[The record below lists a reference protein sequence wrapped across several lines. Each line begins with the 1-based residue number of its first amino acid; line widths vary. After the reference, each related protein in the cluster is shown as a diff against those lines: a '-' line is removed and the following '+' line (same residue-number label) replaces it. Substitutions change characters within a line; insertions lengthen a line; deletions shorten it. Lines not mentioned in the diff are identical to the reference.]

1 MHSRGFK
8 KYIPAALHF
17 ICRMLSTFQFSVKF
31 YPRLLQNCYYI
42 GILNCKEKTPT
53 MTDPISP
60 LTSKDI
66 NKDINTAKTASNE
79 DATVAKM
86 RTLIDALKKHNYAY
100 YVLDNPIL
108 EDSEYDQLR
117 RSLLALEG
125 EYPDLVQPD
134 SPINQVGD
142 MPLSAFTQVTHDIP
156 MLSLGNVFEYDDLG
170 DFMRRVNDRL
180 SDSQKNPEYEIE
192 LKLDGLAVSL
202 KYAHGKFV
210 QAVTRGD
217 GQTGEDITQNAKTIR
232 NLPLW
237 LAAAADIE
245 LLEVRGEV
253 LMPKAGFDR
262 LNRLAEENDGKTFAN
277 PRNAAAG
284 SLRQLDPA
292 IAASRPLAFYC
303 YSVNQGLPESID
315 TQSAAL
321 AWIGDIG
328 FSVSAIRVVK
338 NPREAQEYY
347 ESIIAT
353 RSDLPFEIDGTVIKV
368 NSLALQQQL
377 GFLSREPR
385 WATAYKFP
393 AETVMTRLH
402 TIEWQVGRT
411 GAITPVGKLEPVKV
425 GGVTV
430 SNVTLHNFGEI
441 QRLDVRAG
449 DMVSVH
455 RAGDVIPKVT
465 RVWQDQRPDDSE
477 PVKLPSTCPVCD
489 SPVVLPEDEAL
500 ARCTG
505 GLFCPAQQQEALI
518 HFVSRRAMDIDGLGA
533 SWLISFFEHGLVK
546 TVADIYQLH
555 NHQDELITL
564 EKLGE
569 KSVQNIISA
578 IEASKHTT
586 LARFIYALGIRGVGE
601 TTAQNL
607 AQQFGDLD
615 SLMTADIDKL
625 LQTPDVGAITAEL
638 AYKFF
643 RAPHNIEVITA
654 LREAGVHWD
663 KVEQMVSEGLPL
675 DGQTWVITGAL
686 DSMARDE
693 AKAKLQALGAK
704 VSGSISAKTTA
715 LLAGDKAGSKMAKA
729 EKLGVKVVG
738 EKEFLALVGEEK

>member
-1 MHSRGFK
+1 
-8 KYIPAALHF
+8 
-17 ICRMLSTFQFSVKF
+17 
-31 YPRLLQNCYYI
+31 
-42 GILNCKEKTPT
+42 
-53 MTDPISP
+53 MTDPIAP
-60 LTSKDI
+60 LTSKDMNKEM
-66 NKDINTAKTASNE
+66 NKDSNTAQSAGN
-79 DATVAKM
+79 DAAIVTQM
-86 RTLIDALKKHNYAY
+86 RTLIDNLKTHNYAY

-117 RSLLALEG
+117 HSLLELE
-125 EYPDLVQPD
+125 EQYPDLVQPD

-156 MLSLGNVFEYDDLG
+156 MLSLGNVFDYDELHT
-170 DFMRRVNDRL
+170 FMRRVNDRL
-180 SDSQKNPEYEIE
+180 NDAQKNPEYEME

-202 KYAHGKFV
+202 KYTYGQFV

-237 LAAAADIE
+237 LTAASEIP

-253 LMPKAGFDR
+253 LMPKAGFER
-262 LNRLAEENDGKTFAN
+262 LNRLAEEKGDKTFAN

-303 YSVNQGLPESID
+303 YSVNQGLPETIK

-321 AWIGDIG
+321 AWLGDIG
-328 FSVSAIRVVK
+328 FSVSAVRVVK
-338 NPREAQEYY
+338 NPREAQAYY
-347 ESIIAT
+347 ESMIET
-353 RSDLPFEIDGTVIKV
+353 RTKLPFEIDGMVIKV
-368 NSLALQQQL
+368 NNLALQQQL

-393 AETVMTRLH
+393 AETVMTRLND
-402 TIEWQVGRT
+402 IEWQVGRT
-411 GAITPVGKLEPVKV
+411 GQITPVGKLEPVKV

-465 RVWQDQRPDDSE
+465 RVWTDQRPADSE

-489 SPVVLPEDEAL
+489 SPVVLPEGEAL

-555 NHQDELITL
+555 KHQDELITL

-569 KSVQNIISA
+569 KSVQNILSA
-578 IEASKHTT
+578 IETSKQTT

-615 SLMTADIDKL
+615 SLMAADIDKL

-663 KVEQMVSEGLPL
+663 KVEQVVSEGLPL

-715 LLAGDKAGSKMAKA
+715 LLAGDKAGSKLTKA
-729 EKLGVKVVG
+729 EKLGVNIVG
-738 EKEFLALVGEEK
+738 EEEFLALVAE

>member
-1 MHSRGFK
+1 
-8 KYIPAALHF
+8 
-17 ICRMLSTFQFSVKF
+17 
-31 YPRLLQNCYYI
+31 
-42 GILNCKEKTPT
+42 
-53 MTDPISP
+53 MTDPIAP
-60 LTSKDI
+60 LTSKDMNKEM
-66 NKDINTAKTASNE
+66 NKDSNTAQSAGN
-79 DATVAKM
+79 DAAIVTQM
-86 RTLIDALKKHNYAY
+86 RTLIDNLKTHNYAY

-117 RSLLALEG
+117 RSLLELE
-125 EYPDLVQPD
+125 EQYPDLIQPD

-156 MLSLGNVFEYDDLG
+156 MLSLGNVFDYDELHT
-170 DFMRRVNDRL
+170 FMRRVNDRL
-180 SDSQKNPEYEIE
+180 NDAQKNPEYEME

-202 KYAHGKFV
+202 KYAYGQFT

-237 LAAAADIE
+237 LTAASDIP

-253 LMPKAGFDR
+253 LMPKAGFER
-262 LNRLAEENDGKTFAN
+262 LNRLAEEKGDKTFAN

-303 YSVNQGLPESID
+303 YSVNQGLPETID

-321 AWIGDIG
+321 AWLGDIG
-328 FSVSAIRVVK
+328 FSVSAVRVVK
-338 NPREAQEYY
+338 NPREAQAYY
-347 ESIIAT
+347 ESMIET
-353 RSDLPFEIDGTVIKV
+353 RSKLPFEIDGMVIKV
-368 NSLALQQQL
+368 NNLALQQQL

-393 AETVMTRLH
+393 AETVMTRLND
-402 TIEWQVGRT
+402 IEWQVGRT
-411 GAITPVGKLEPVKV
+411 GQITPVGKLEPVKV

-465 RVWQDQRPDDSE
+465 RVWTDQRPADSE
-477 PVKLPSTCPVCD
+477 PVKLPSICPVCD
-489 SPVVLPEDEAL
+489 SPVVLPEGEAL

-555 NHQDELITL
+555 KHQDELITL

-569 KSVQNIISA
+569 KSVQNILSA
-578 IEASKHTT
+578 IETSKQTT

-615 SLMTADIDKL
+615 SLMAADIDKL

-638 AYKFF
+638 AHEFF

-663 KVEQMVSEGLPL
+663 KVEQVVSEGLPL

-738 EKEFLALVGEEK
+738 EEEFLVLVRE

>member
-1 MHSRGFK
+1 
-8 KYIPAALHF
+8 
-17 ICRMLSTFQFSVKF
+17 
-31 YPRLLQNCYYI
+31 
-42 GILNCKEKTPT
+42 
-53 MTDPISP
+53 MTDSGNSNNTHNSKKHATHATHDSDVIS
-60 LTSKDI
+60 
-66 NKDINTAKTASNE
+66 
-79 DATVAKM
+79 KM
-86 RTLIDALKKHNYAY
+86 RTLIAALKTHNNAY
-100 YVLDNPIL
+100 YVLDNPMI

-117 RSLLALEG
+117 LSLIELEE

-142 MPLSAFTQVTHDIP
+142 VPLSAFTQVTHDLP
-156 MLSLGNVFEYDDLG
+156 MLSLGNVFDYDDLS

-180 SDSQKNPEYEIE
+180 SVAQQNPEYEME
-192 LKLDGLAVSL
+192 MKLDGLAVSL
-202 KYAHGKFV
+202 KYEYGQYV

-217 GQTGEDITQNAKTIR
+217 GQTGEDITQNVKTIR

-237 LAAAADIE
+237 LADAKDIE

-253 LMPKAGFDR
+253 LMPKAGFER
-262 LNRLAEENDGKTFAN
+262 LNRLAEENGEKTFAN

-292 IAASRPLAFYC
+292 VAASRPLAFYG
-303 YSVNQGLPESID
+303 YSVNQGLPERID
-315 TQSAAL
+315 TQSGAL
-321 AWIGDIG
+321 AWLGDIG
-328 FSVSAIRVVK
+328 FTVSAVRVVA
-338 NPREAQEYY
+338 NPREAQAYY
-347 ESIIAT
+347 ESVIEK
-353 RSDLPFEIDGTVIKV
+353 RKKLPFEIDGTVIKV

-411 GAITPVGKLEPVKV
+411 GQITPVGKLEPVKV

-465 RVWQDQRPDDSE
+465 RVWEEQRPDDSQ
-477 PVKLPSTCPVCD
+477 PVELPSTCPVCD
-489 SPVVLPEDEAL
+489 SPVVLPEGEAL

-505 GLFCPAQQQEALI
+505 GLICPAQQTEALI
-518 HFVSRRAMDIDGLGA
+518 HFVSRRAMDIDGLGER
-533 SWLISFFEHGLVK
+533 WLISFFEQGLIK

-555 NHQDELITL
+555 KHQDEMITF

-569 KSVQNIISA
+569 KSVQNIIEA
-578 IEASKHTT
+578 VEASKKTT

-601 TTAQNL
+601 GTAQNF

-615 SLMTADIDKL
+615 SLMSADMDALIA
-625 LQTPDVGAITAEL
+625 TPDVGTITAEL
-638 AYKFF
+638 TYEFF
-643 RAPHNIEVITA
+643 RAPHNVEVIEK
-654 LREAGVHWD
+654 LRAAGVHWD
-663 KVEQMVSEGLPL
+663 TVEQVASDGLPL

-686 DSMARDE
+686 ASMARDE

-704 VSGSISAKTTA
+704 VVGSVSAKTTA
-715 LLAGDKAGSKMAKA
+715 LLAGEKAGSKLTKA

-738 EKEFLALVGEEK
+738 EDEFLKMVGE

>member
-1 MHSRGFK
+1 
-8 KYIPAALHF
+8 
-17 ICRMLSTFQFSVKF
+17 
-31 YPRLLQNCYYI
+31 
-42 GILNCKEKTPT
+42 
-53 MTDPISP
+53 MTDSR
-60 LTSKDI
+60 LSNNSKNASTQLKSAQSTTDDTPYTTD
-66 NKDINTAKTASNE
+66 NNTEIVTQ
-79 DATVAKM
+79 M
-86 RTLIDALKKHNYAY
+86 RSLIDAIKKHNYAY
-100 YVLDNPIL
+100 YVLDNPVL

-117 RSLLALEG
+117 RALLELEE

-142 MPLSAFTQVTHDIP
+142 MPLSAFTQVMHDVP
-156 MLSLGNVFEYDDLG
+156 MLSLGNVFDYDELHG
-170 DFMRRVNDRL
+170 FMRRVNDRL
-180 SDSQKNPEYEIE
+180 NDAQKTPEYEME
-192 LKLDGLAVSL
+192 LKLDGLAVSI
-202 KYAHGKFV
+202 KYAYGKFV

-253 LMPKAGFDR
+253 LMPKAGFER
-262 LNRLAEENDGKTFAN
+262 LNRLAEEKEEKTFAN

-284 SLRQLDPA
+284 SLRQLDPN

-303 YSVNQGLPESID
+303 YSVNQGLPENIN

-321 AWIGDIG
+321 AWLKDIG
-328 FSVSAIRVVK
+328 FTVSAVEVVQ
-338 NPREAQEYY
+338 NPREAQAYY
-347 ESIIAT
+347 ESVIET
-353 RSDLPFEIDGTVIKV
+353 RDELPFEIDGMVIKV

-393 AETVMTRLH
+393 AETVMTRLND
-402 TIEWQVGRT
+402 IEWQVGRT
-411 GAITPVGKLEPVKV
+411 GQITPVGKLEPVKV

-465 RVWQDQRPDDSE
+465 RVWHDQRPEDSE

-518 HFVSRRAMDIDGLGA
+518 HFVSRRAMDIDGLGER
-533 SWLISFFEHGLVK
+533 WLISFFEHGLIK

-555 NHQDELITL
+555 NHQDQMITF

-578 IEASKHTT
+578 IEASKKTT

-615 SLMTADIDKL
+615 SLMAADIEKL

-638 AYKFF
+638 AHEFF

-663 KVEQMVSEGLPL
+663 KVEQTASADQPL

-715 LLAGDKAGSKMAKA
+715 LLAGDKAGSKLTKA
-729 EKLGVKVVG
+729 EKLGVKIVG
-738 EKEFLALVGEEK
+738 EEAFLALLSE

>member
-1 MHSRGFK
+1 
-8 KYIPAALHF
+8 
-17 ICRMLSTFQFSVKF
+17 
-31 YPRLLQNCYYI
+31 
-42 GILNCKEKTPT
+42 
-53 MTDPISP
+53 MTDLIAP

-66 NKDINTAKTASNE
+66 NTAKSAANE
-79 DATVAKM
+79 DAIVAQM
-86 RTLIDALKKHNYAY
+86 RTFIDALKKHNYAY

-117 RSLLALEG
+117 RSLLELE
-125 EYPDLVQPD
+125 EQYPDLIQPD

-156 MLSLGNVFEYDDLG
+156 MLSLGNVFEYDDLR

-180 SDSQKNPEYEIE
+180 SVAQQSPEYEME

-202 KYAHGKFV
+202 KYAYGKFV

-237 LAAAADIE
+237 LADATDIP

-253 LMPKAGFDR
+253 LMPKAGFER
-262 LNRLAEENDGKTFAN
+262 LNRLAAEKEEKTFAN

-284 SLRQLDPA
+284 SLRQLDPS

-303 YSVNQGLPESID
+303 YSVNQGLPEHIK

-321 AWIGDIG
+321 AWLKTIG
-328 FSVSAIRVVK
+328 FTVSAVEVVQ
-338 NPREAQEYY
+338 NPREAQAYY
-347 ESIIAT
+347 ESVKET
-353 RSDLPFEIDGTVIKV
+353 RGELPFEIDGMVIKV
-368 NSLALQQQL
+368 NILALQQQL

-465 RVWQDQRPDDSE
+465 RVWTDQRPENSE
-477 PVKLPSTCPVCD
+477 PVQLPSTCPVCD
-489 SPVVLPEDEAL
+489 SPVVLPKDEAL

-505 GLFCPAQQQEALI
+505 GLFCPAQQVEALI

-569 KSVQNIISA
+569 KSVQNILSA
-578 IEASKHTT
+578 IEASKQTT

-615 SLMTADIDKL
+615 ALMSASIEKL
-625 LQTPDVGAITAEL
+625 LLTPDVGAITAEL
-638 AYKFF
+638 TYKFF

-663 KVEQMVSEGLPL
+663 KVEQVASEGLPL

-738 EKEFLALVGEEK
+738 EEEFLSLVGE

>member
-1 MHSRGFK
+1 
-8 KYIPAALHF
+8 
-17 ICRMLSTFQFSVKF
+17 
-31 YPRLLQNCYYI
+31 
-42 GILNCKEKTPT
+42 
-53 MTDPISP
+53 MTDSTSSNNSKNLSAQVENQAPAKSNVPSP
-60 LTSKDI
+60 TDSSTNNSVEI
-66 NKDINTAKTASNE
+66 VS
-79 DATVAKM
+79 KM
-86 RTLIDALKKHNYAY
+86 RALIEAIKTHNYAY

-117 RSLLALEG
+117 RSLLEAEE

-156 MLSLGNVFEYDDLG
+156 MLSLGNVFEYDDLR

-180 SDSQKNPEYEIE
+180 SDSQQNPEYEME

-202 KYAHGKFV
+202 KYEHGKFV

-237 LAAAADIE
+237 IADAADIE

-253 LMPKAGFDR
+253 LMPKAGFER
-262 LNRLAEENDGKTFAN
+262 LNRLAEENEGKTFAN

-292 IAASRPLAFYC
+292 IAASRPLAFYG
-303 YSVNQGLPESID
+303 YSVNQGLPDTID
-315 TQSAAL
+315 TQSGAL
-321 AWIGDIG
+321 AWLTELG
-328 FSVSAIRVVK
+328 FTVSAVEVVA
-338 NPREAQEYY
+338 NPRAAQTYY
-347 ESIIAT
+347 ESVIEG
-353 RSDLPFEIDGTVIKV
+353 RSDLPFEIDGMVIKV

-377 GFLSREPR
+377 GYLSREPR

-393 AETVMTRLH
+393 AETVMTRLND
-402 TIEWQVGRT
+402 IEWQVGRT
-411 GAITPVGKLEPVKV
+411 GQITPVGKLEPVKV

-449 DMVSVH
+449 DTVSVH

-465 RVWQDQRPDDSE
+465 RVWHDQRPADST
-477 PVKLPSTCPVCD
+477 PVTLPSTCPVCN

-555 NHQDELITL
+555 NHADEMVTF

-569 KSVQNIISA
+569 KSVQNIINA

-601 TTAQNL
+601 GTAQNF

-615 SLMTADIDKL
+615 SLMAASIETLIK
-625 LQTPDVGAITAEL
+625 TPDVGEITAEL
-638 AYKFF
+638 TYKFF
-643 RAPHNIEVITA
+643 RAPHNIEVINS
-654 LREAGVHWD
+654 LLEAGVHWD
-663 KVEQMVSEGLPL
+663 KVEQVVSEGLPL

-715 LLAGDKAGSKMAKA
+715 LLAGDKAGSKLTKA
-729 EKLGVKVVG
+729 EKLGVKIVAEEEFLMMVG
-738 EKEFLALVGEEK
+738 E

>member
-1 MHSRGFK
+1 
-8 KYIPAALHF
+8 
-17 ICRMLSTFQFSVKF
+17 
-31 YPRLLQNCYYI
+31 
-42 GILNCKEKTPT
+42 
-53 MTDPISP
+53 MTDPILP
-60 LTSKDI
+60 TTSNANDNNNNAIK
-66 NKDINTAKTASNE
+66 TAKDDKAI
-79 DATVAKM
+79 VAQM
-86 RTLIDALKKHNYAY
+86 RTLIESLKTHNYAY

-108 EDSEYDQLR
+108 DDSEYDQLR

-125 EYPDLVQPD
+125 AYPNLVQLD

-142 MPLSAFTQVTHDIP
+142 TPLSAFTQVTHDIA
-156 MLSLGNVFEYDDLG
+156 MLSLGNVFEYDDLR

-180 SDSQKNPEYEIE
+180 SVAQQSPEYEME

-202 KYAHGKFV
+202 KYAYGKFV

-237 LAAAADIE
+237 LADAADIE

-253 LMPKAGFDR
+253 LMPKAGFER
-262 LNRLAEENDGKTFAN
+262 LNRLAAEKEEKTFAN

-292 IAASRPLAFYC
+292 IAASRPLAFYA
-303 YSVNQGLPESID
+303 YSVNQGLPESIE

-321 AWIGDIG
+321 AWIKEIG
-328 FSVSAIRVVK
+328 FTVSAVEVVS
-338 NPREAQEYY
+338 NPREAQTYY
-347 ESIIAT
+347 ESVIEG
-353 RSDLPFEIDGTVIKV
+353 RSDLPFEIDGMVIKV

-402 TIEWQVGRT
+402 SIDWQVGRT

-449 DMVSVH
+449 DMVSIH

-465 RVWQDQRPDDSE
+465 RVWHEQRPEDSE
-477 PVKLPSTCPVCD
+477 PVQLPSTCPVCN
-489 SPVVLPEDEAL
+489 SPVVLPKDEAL

-505 GLFCPAQQQEALI
+505 GLFCLAQQQEALI
-518 HFVSRRAMDIDGLGA
+518 HFVSRRAMDIEGLGA
-533 SWLISFFEHGLVK
+533 SWLISFFEHGLIK

-555 NHQDELITL
+555 THQEEMITL

-569 KSVQNIISA
+569 KSVQNILSA

-615 SLMTADIDKL
+615 VLMAADIEAL
-625 LQTPDVGAITAEL
+625 LVTPDVGAITAEL

-663 KVEQMVSEGLPL
+663 KVEQVVSEGLPL

-738 EKEFLALVGEEK
+738 EEEFLALVGE

>member
-1 MHSRGFK
+1 
-8 KYIPAALHF
+8 
-17 ICRMLSTFQFSVKF
+17 
-31 YPRLLQNCYYI
+31 
-42 GILNCKEKTPT
+42 
-53 MTDPISP
+53 MTDPILP
-60 LTSKDI
+60 TAAQSKTTQKTPAQSSNVTDTHDDI
-66 NKDINTAKTASNE
+66 VTQ
-79 DATVAKM
+79 M
-86 RTLIDALKKHNYAY
+86 RALIDAIKTHNYAY
-100 YVLDNPIL
+100 YVLDNPTL

-117 RSLLALEG
+117 RSLLELE
-125 EYPDLVQPD
+125 EAYPDLVQPD

-142 MPLSAFTQVTHDIP
+142 TPLSAFTQVTHDIP
-156 MLSLGNVFEYDDLG
+156 MLSLGNVFEYDDLR

-180 SDSQKNPEYEIE
+180 SVSQQNPEYEME

-202 KYAHGKFV
+202 KYVHGKFV

-262 LNRLAEENDGKTFAN
+262 LNRLAEESEGKTFAN

-284 SLRQLDPA
+284 SLRQLDPSV
-292 IAASRPLAFYC
+292 AASRPLAFYG

-321 AWIGDIG
+321 AWLTDIG
-328 FSVSAIRVVK
+328 FTVSAVEVVQ
-338 NPREAQEYY
+338 NPRAAQAYY
-347 ESIIAT
+347 ESVIEA
-353 RSDLPFEIDGTVIKV
+353 RSDLPFEIDGMVIKV
-368 NSLALQQQL
+368 NNLALQQQL

-393 AETVMTRLH
+393 AETVMTRLND
-402 TIEWQVGRT
+402 IEWQVGRT
-411 GAITPVGKLEPVKV
+411 GQITPVGKLEPVKV

-465 RVWQDQRPDDSE
+465 RVWHDQRPEDSE
-477 PVKLPSTCPVCD
+477 PVTLPSTCPVCD

-500 ARCTG
+500 ARCSG
-505 GLFCPAQQQEALI
+505 GLFCPAQQTEALI

-555 NHQDELITL
+555 NHQDELINF

-569 KSVQNIISA
+569 KSVQNIIDA
-578 IEASKHTT
+578 IEASKQTT

-601 TTAQNL
+601 GTAQNF

-615 SLMTADIDKL
+615 SLMAASIETLIK
-625 LQTPDVGAITAEL
+625 TPDVGEITAEL
-638 AYKFF
+638 TYKFF
-643 RAPHNIEVITA
+643 RAPHNIEVINA

-663 KVEQMVSEGLPL
+663 KVEQVASEGLPL

-729 EKLGVKVVG
+729 EKLGVKVIG
-738 EKEFLALVGEEK
+738 EDEFLAMLEE

>member
-1 MHSRGFK
+1 MTDATLSNNSKNLSAQVQSATSNIASSANDGTNNNAE
-8 KYIPAALHF
+8 IVSQM
-17 ICRMLSTFQFSVKF
+17 RMLIESIK
-31 YPRLLQNCYYI
+31 R
-42 GILNCKEKTPT
+42 
-53 MTDPISP
+53 
-60 LTSKDI
+60 
-66 NKDINTAKTASNE
+66 
-79 DATVAKM
+79 
-86 RTLIDALKKHNYAY
+86 HNYAY

-117 RSLLALEG
+117 RSLLEIEE

-156 MLSLGNVFEYDDLG
+156 MLSLGNVFEYDDLR

-180 SDSQKNPEYEIE
+180 SDSQQNPEYEME

-202 KYAHGKFV
+202 KYEHGKFV

-237 LAAAADIE
+237 IADAADIE

-253 LMPKAGFDR
+253 LMPKAGFER
-262 LNRLAEENDGKTFAN
+262 LNRLAEEKGEKTFAN

-292 IAASRPLAFYC
+292 IAASRPLAFYG
-303 YSVNQGLPESID
+303 YSVNQGLPENID
-315 TQSAAL
+315 TQSGAL
-321 AWIGDIG
+321 AWLTELG
-328 FSVSAIRVVK
+328 FTVSAVEVVA
-338 NPREAQEYY
+338 NPRAAQTYY
-347 ESIIAT
+347 ESVIESRA
-353 RSDLPFEIDGTVIKV
+353 DLPFEIDGMVIKV

-393 AETVMTRLH
+393 AETVMTRLND
-402 TIEWQVGRT
+402 IEWQVGRT
-411 GAITPVGKLEPVKV
+411 GQITPVGKLEPVKV

-465 RVWQDQRPDDSE
+465 RVWHEQRPAGSE
-477 PVKLPSTCPVCD
+477 PVTLPSTCPVCD

-505 GLFCPAQQQEALI
+505 GLYCPAQQQEALI
-518 HFVSRRAMDIDGLGA
+518 HFVSRRAMDIDGLGER
-533 SWLISFFEHGLVK
+533 WLISFFEHGLIK

-555 NHQDELITL
+555 NHADEMVTF

-569 KSVQNIISA
+569 KSVQNIINA

-601 TTAQNL
+601 GTAQNF

-615 SLMTADIDKL
+615 SLMAASIETLIK
-625 LQTPDVGAITAEL
+625 TPDVGEITAEL
-638 AYKFF
+638 TYEFF

-654 LREAGVHWD
+654 LRAAGVHWD
-663 KVEQMVSEGLPL
+663 KVEQVASEGLPL

-715 LLAGDKAGSKMAKA
+715 LLAGDKAGSKLTKA
-729 EKLGVKVVG
+729 EKLGIKIVG
-738 EKEFLALVGEEK
+738 EEEFLALVEG

>member
-1 MHSRGFK
+1 
-8 KYIPAALHF
+8 
-17 ICRMLSTFQFSVKF
+17 
-31 YPRLLQNCYYI
+31 
-42 GILNCKEKTPT
+42 
-53 MTDPISP
+53 MTDSGNSNNTHNSKNHATHATHDSDVIS
-60 LTSKDI
+60 
-66 NKDINTAKTASNE
+66 
-79 DATVAKM
+79 KM
-86 RTLIDALKKHNYAY
+86 RTLIAALKTHNNAY
-100 YVLDNPIL
+100 YVLDNPMI

-117 RSLLALEG
+117 LSLIELEE

-142 MPLSAFTQVTHDIP
+142 VPLSAFTQVTHDLP
-156 MLSLGNVFEYDDLG
+156 MLSLGNVFDYDDLS

-180 SDSQKNPEYEIE
+180 SAAQQNPEYEME
-192 LKLDGLAVSL
+192 MKLDGLAVSL
-202 KYAHGKFV
+202 KYEYGQYV

-217 GQTGEDITQNAKTIR
+217 GQTGEDITQNVKTIR

-237 LAAAADIE
+237 LADAKDIE

-253 LMPKAGFDR
+253 LMPKAGFER
-262 LNRLAEENDGKTFAN
+262 LNRLAEEKGEKTFAN

-292 IAASRPLAFYC
+292 VAASRPLAFYG
-303 YSVNQGLPESID
+303 YSVNQGLPERID
-315 TQSAAL
+315 TQSGAL
-321 AWIGDIG
+321 AWLGDIG
-328 FSVSAIRVVK
+328 FTVSAVRVVA
-338 NPREAQEYY
+338 NPREAQAYY
-347 ESIIAT
+347 ESVIEK
-353 RSDLPFEIDGTVIKV
+353 RKKLPFEIDGTVIKV

-411 GAITPVGKLEPVKV
+411 GQITPVGKLEPVKV

-465 RVWQDQRPDDSE
+465 RVWEEQRPDDSQ
-477 PVKLPSTCPVCD
+477 PVELPSTCPVCD
-489 SPVVLPEDEAL
+489 SPVVLPEGEAL

-505 GLFCPAQQQEALI
+505 GLICPAQQTEALI
-518 HFVSRRAMDIDGLGA
+518 HFVSRRAMDIDGLGER
-533 SWLISFFEHGLVK
+533 WLISFFEQGLIK

-555 NHQDELITL
+555 KHQDEMITF

-569 KSVQNIISA
+569 KSVQNIIEA
-578 IEASKHTT
+578 VEASKKTT

-601 TTAQNL
+601 GTAQNF

-615 SLMTADIDKL
+615 SLMSADMDALIA
-625 LQTPDVGAITAEL
+625 TPDVGTITAEL
-638 AYKFF
+638 TYEFF
-643 RAPHNIEVITA
+643 RAPHNVEVIEK
-654 LREAGVHWD
+654 LRAAGVHWD
-663 KVEQMVSEGLPL
+663 AVEVVSADGLPL

-686 DSMARDE
+686 ASMARDE

-704 VSGSISAKTTA
+704 VVGSVSAKTTA
-715 LLAGDKAGSKMAKA
+715 LLAGEKAGSKLTKA
-729 EKLGVKVVG
+729 EKLGVKVVS
-738 EKEFLALVGEEK
+738 EEEFLAMVGENR

>member
-1 MHSRGFK
+1 
-8 KYIPAALHF
+8 
-17 ICRMLSTFQFSVKF
+17 
-31 YPRLLQNCYYI
+31 
-42 GILNCKEKTPT
+42 
-53 MTDPISP
+53 MTDSTSP
-60 LTSKDI
+60 LSSKDT
-66 NKDINTAKTASNE
+66 NKNISTAKPAEN
-79 DATVAKM
+79 DAAIVTQM
-86 RTLIDALKKHNYAY
+86 RTLIEALKKHNYAY
-100 YVLDNPIL
+100 YVLDNPVL

-117 RSLLALEG
+117 RSLLELEE

-142 MPLSAFTQVTHDIP
+142 TPLSAFTQVRHDVP
-156 MLSLGNVFEYDDLG
+156 MLSLGNVFDYDELHG
-170 DFMRRVNDRL
+170 FMRRVNDRL
-180 SDSQKNPEYEIE
+180 NEAQKNPEYEME
-192 LKLDGLAVSL
+192 LKLDGLAVSI
-202 KYAHGKFV
+202 KYEYGKFV

-237 LAAAADIE
+237 VAAAADIE

-253 LMPKAGFDR
+253 LMPKAGFER
-262 LNRLAEENDGKTFAN
+262 LNRLAEEKGDKTFAN

-303 YSVNQGLPESID
+303 YSVNQGLPETIE

-321 AWIGDIG
+321 AWLTDIG
-328 FSVSAIRVVK
+328 FTVSAVEIVQ
-338 NPREAQEYY
+338 NPRAAQAYY
-347 ESIIAT
+347 ESMIET
-353 RSDLPFEIDGTVIKV
+353 RSQLPFEIDGMVIKV

-393 AETVMTRLH
+393 AETVMTRLND
-402 TIEWQVGRT
+402 IEWQVGRT
-411 GAITPVGKLEPVKV
+411 GQITPVGKLEPVKV

-465 RVWQDQRPDDSE
+465 RVWVDQRPIDSK
-477 PVKLPSTCPVCD
+477 PVELPASCPVCD
-489 SPVVLPEDEAL
+489 SPVVLPEGEAL

-505 GLFCPAQQQEALI
+505 GLFCPAQQTEALI

-555 NHQDELITL
+555 KHMDELINF

-569 KSVQNIISA
+569 KSVQNIVNA
-578 IEASKHTT
+578 IEASKQTT

-615 SLMTADIDKL
+615 SLMAAGIDKL

-643 RAPHNIEVITA
+643 RAPHNVEVITA

-663 KVEQMVSEGLPL
+663 KVEQVASAGLPL

-715 LLAGDKAGSKMAKA
+715 LLAGDKAGSKLTKA
-729 EKLGVKVVG
+729 EKLGVKIVG
-738 EKEFLALVGEEK
+738 EDEFLGLVRE

>member
-1 MHSRGFK
+1 
-8 KYIPAALHF
+8 
-17 ICRMLSTFQFSVKF
+17 
-31 YPRLLQNCYYI
+31 
-42 GILNCKEKTPT
+42 
-53 MTDPISP
+53 MTDAISP
-60 LTSKDI
+60 LIS
-66 NKDINTAKTASNE
+66 KDINTAKSADNK
-79 DATVAKM
+79 DAIVAQM
-86 RTLIDALKKHNYAY
+86 RTLIDALKRHNYAY

-117 RSLLALEG
+117 RSLLELEG
-125 EYPDLVQPD
+125 EYPDLLQPD

-180 SDSQKNPEYEIE
+180 NDAQKSPEYEME

-202 KYAHGKFV
+202 KYTYGKFI

-217 GQTGEDITQNAKTIR
+217 GQMGEDITQNAKTIR

-237 LAAAADIE
+237 LADAADIE

-253 LMPKAGFDR
+253 LMPKAGFER
-262 LNRLAEENDGKTFAN
+262 LNRLAAEKEEKTFAN

-284 SLRQLDPA
+284 SLRQLDPS
-292 IAASRPLAFYC
+292 IAANRPLAFYA
-303 YSVNQGLPESID
+303 YSVNQGLPESIEM
-315 TQSAAL
+315 QSAAL

-328 FSVSAIRVVK
+328 FSVSAVRVVK

-347 ESIIAT
+347 ESVIEKRAQ
-353 RSDLPFEIDGTVIKV
+353 LPFEIDGMVIKV

-393 AETVMTRLH
+393 AETVMTRLYS
-402 TIEWQVGRT
+402 IDWQVGRT

-465 RVWQDQRPDDSE
+465 RVWHEQRPENSE
-477 PVKLPSTCPVCD
+477 PVQLPSTCPVCD
-489 SPVVLPEDEAL
+489 SPVVLPKDEAL

-555 NHQDELITL
+555 NHQEELITL

-569 KSVQNIISA
+569 KSVKNILSA
-578 IEASKHTT
+578 IEVSKHTT

-601 TTAQNL
+601 TTAQSL

-615 SLMTADIDKL
+615 ALMSASIEKL
-625 LQTPDVGAITAEL
+625 LLTPDVGAITAEL

-663 KVEQMVSEGLPL
+663 KVEQVVSEGLPL

-729 EKLGVKVVG
+729 EKLGVKVVS
-738 EKEFLALVGEEK
+738 EEEFLELVGDT

>member
-1 MHSRGFK
+1 MTK
-8 KYIPAALHF
+8 
-17 ICRMLSTFQFSVKF
+17 
-31 YPRLLQNCYYI
+31 
-42 GILNCKEKTPT
+42 KTPT
-53 MTDPISP
+53 MTDATSPNNSKNLSAQAQSATSNISSP
-60 LTSKDI
+60 ADHGT
-66 NKDINTAKTASNE
+66 NKNTEIVSQMRSLIESIKT
-79 DATVAKM
+79 
-86 RTLIDALKKHNYAY
+86 HNYAY

-117 RSLLALEG
+117 RSLLDIEEA
-125 EYPDLVQPD
+125 YPDLIQPD

-156 MLSLGNVFEYDDLG
+156 MLSLGNVFEYDDLR

-180 SDSQKNPEYEIE
+180 SVSQQNPEYEME

-202 KYAHGKFV
+202 KYEHGKFV

-237 LAAAADIE
+237 IADAADVE

-253 LMPKAGFDR
+253 LMPKAGFER
-262 LNRLAEENDGKTFAN
+262 LNRLAEESEGKTFAN

-292 IAASRPLAFYC
+292 IAASRPLAFYG

-315 TQSAAL
+315 TQSGAL
-321 AWIGDIG
+321 AWLTELG
-328 FSVSAIRVVK
+328 FTVSAVEVVA
-338 NPREAQEYY
+338 NPRAAQTYY
-347 ESIIAT
+347 ESVIEG
-353 RSDLPFEIDGTVIKV
+353 RGDLPFEIDGMVIKV

-393 AETVMTRLH
+393 AETVMTRLND
-402 TIEWQVGRT
+402 IEWQVGRT
-411 GAITPVGKLEPVKV
+411 GQITPVGKLEPVKV

-465 RVWQDQRPDDSE
+465 RVWHEQRPADSE
-477 PVKLPSTCPVCD
+477 PVTLPSTCPVCD

-505 GLFCPAQQQEALI
+505 GLFCPAQQTEALI

-555 NHQDELITL
+555 NHADEMVTF

-569 KSVQNIISA
+569 KSVQNIINA

-601 TTAQNL
+601 GTAQNF

-615 SLMTADIDKL
+615 SLMAASIETLIK
-625 LQTPDVGAITAEL
+625 TPDVGEVTAEL
-638 AYKFF
+638 TYKFF

-663 KVEQMVSEGLPL
+663 KVEQVASEGLPL

-715 LLAGDKAGSKMAKA
+715 LLAGDKAGSKLTKA

-738 EKEFLALVGEEK
+738 EEEFLAMVGE

>member
-1 MHSRGFK
+1 MTHSLLPPTSEHNNSQPATSQNNETLPSVTSDAAIIAQMRVLV
-8 KYIPAALHF
+8 AAL
-17 ICRMLSTFQFSVKF
+17 K
-31 YPRLLQNCYYI
+31 
-42 GILNCKEKTPT
+42 
-53 MTDPISP
+53 
-60 LTSKDI
+60 
-66 NKDINTAKTASNE
+66 A
-79 DATVAKM
+79 
-86 RTLIDALKKHNYAY
+86 HNNAY

-117 RSLLALEG
+117 LSLLEMEEL
-125 EYPDLVQPD
+125 YPNLVQPD
-134 SPINQVGD
+134 SPISQVGD
-142 MPLSAFTQVTHDIP
+142 KPLSAFTQVTHDVP
-156 MLSLGNVFEYDDLG
+156 MLSLGNVFEYDDLRH
-170 DFMRRVNDRL
+170 FMRRVNDRL
-180 SDSQKNPEYEIE
+180 SVAQQSPEYEME

-202 KYAHGKFV
+202 KYEYGTFK

-237 LAAAADIE
+237 LADAADIE

-262 LNRLAEENDGKTFAN
+262 LNRLAAENDNKTFAN

-284 SLRQLDPA
+284 SLRQLDPT
-292 IAASRPLAFYC
+292 IAASRPLAFYG
-303 YSVNQGLPESID
+303 YSVNQGLPDTIE

-321 AWIGDIG
+321 AWLGDIG
-328 FSVSAIRVVK
+328 FSVSAVRVVK
-338 NPREAQEYY
+338 NPRAAQEYY
-347 ESIIAT
+347 ESVIEKRAK
-353 RSDLPFEIDGTVIKV
+353 LPFEIDGMVIKV
-368 NSLALQQQL
+368 NNLALQQQL

-402 TIEWQVGRT
+402 SIDWQVGRT

-425 GGVTV
+425 GGVIV

-465 RVWQDQRPDDSE
+465 RVWPEQRPKDS
-477 PVKLPSTCPVCD
+477 VSVVLPTTCPVCD
-489 SPVVLPEDEAL
+489 SPVVLPNNEAL

-533 SWLISFFEHGLVK
+533 SWLIGFFDHGLIK

-555 NHQDELITL
+555 KHQEELITL

-569 KSVQNIISA
+569 KSVQNILNA
-578 IEASKHTT
+578 IEVSKHTT
-586 LARFIYALGIRGVGE
+586 LSRFIYALGIRGVGE
-601 TTAQNL
+601 GTAQNF

-615 SLMTADIDKL
+615 SLMAADIETLIK
-625 LQTPDVGAITAEL
+625 TPDVGAITAEL

-663 KVEQMVSEGLPL
+663 KVEQVVSEGLPL

-686 DSMARDE
+686 SSMARDE

-715 LLAGDKAGSKMAKA
+715 LLAGEKAGSKMVKA
-729 EKLGVKVVG
+729 EKLGVKVVS
-738 EKEFLALVGEEK
+738 EEEFLALVGG

>member
-1 MHSRGFK
+1 
-8 KYIPAALHF
+8 
-17 ICRMLSTFQFSVKF
+17 
-31 YPRLLQNCYYI
+31 
-42 GILNCKEKTPT
+42 
-53 MTDPISP
+53 MTDPIAP

-66 NKDINTAKTASNE
+66 NTAKSAANE
-79 DATVAKM
+79 DAILAQM
-86 RTLIDALKKHNYAY
+86 RTFIDALKKHNYAY

-117 RSLLALEG
+117 RSLLELE
-125 EYPDLVQPD
+125 EQYPDLLQPD

-156 MLSLGNVFEYDDLG
+156 MLSLGNVFEYDDLR

-180 SDSQKNPEYEIE
+180 SVAQQSPEYEME

-202 KYAHGKFV
+202 KYAYGKFV

-237 LAAAADIE
+237 IPAASDIE

-253 LMPKAGFDR
+253 LMPKAGFER
-262 LNRLAEENDGKTFAN
+262 LNRLAEEKGDKTFAN

-303 YSVNQGLPESID
+303 YSVNQGLPEYIK

-321 AWIGDIG
+321 AWLKTIG
-328 FSVSAIRVVK
+328 FTVSAVEVVQ
-338 NPREAQEYY
+338 NPREAQAYY
-347 ESIIAT
+347 ESVKET
-353 RSDLPFEIDGTVIKV
+353 RGELPFEIDGMVIKV

-465 RVWQDQRPDDSE
+465 RVWHEQRPENSE

-489 SPVVLPEDEAL
+489 SPVVLPKDEAL

-505 GLFCPAQQQEALI
+505 GLFCPAQQVEALI
-518 HFVSRRAMDIDGLGA
+518 HFVLRRAMDIDGLGA

-555 NHQDELITL
+555 NHQEELITL

-569 KSVQNIISA
+569 KSVQNILSA

-615 SLMTADIDKL
+615 NLMTADIEKL

-643 RAPHNIEVITA
+643 RAPHNIEVIMA

-663 KVEQMVSEGLPL
+663 KVEQVVSEGLPL

-738 EKEFLALVGEEK
+738 EEEFLAMIKE

>member
-1 MHSRGFK
+1 
-8 KYIPAALHF
+8 
-17 ICRMLSTFQFSVKF
+17 
-31 YPRLLQNCYYI
+31 
-42 GILNCKEKTPT
+42 
-53 MTDPISP
+53 MTDPIAP

-66 NKDINTAKTASNE
+66 NTAKSAANE
-79 DATVAKM
+79 DAIVAQM
-86 RTLIDALKKHNYAY
+86 RTFIDALKKHNYAY

-117 RSLLALEG
+117 RSLLELEE
-125 EYPDLVQPD
+125 EYPDLIQPD

-156 MLSLGNVFEYDDLG
+156 MLSLGNVFEYDDLR

-180 SDSQKNPEYEIE
+180 SVAQQSPEYEME

-202 KYAHGKFV
+202 KYAYGKFV

-237 LAAAADIE
+237 IPAASDIE

-253 LMPKAGFDR
+253 LMPKAGFER
-262 LNRLAEENDGKTFAN
+262 LNRLAEEKGDKTFAN

-303 YSVNQGLPESID
+303 YSVNQGLPEHIK

-321 AWIGDIG
+321 AWLKTIG
-328 FSVSAIRVVK
+328 FTVSAVEVVQ
-338 NPREAQEYY
+338 NPREAQAYY
-347 ESIIAT
+347 ESVKET
-353 RSDLPFEIDGTVIKV
+353 RGDLPFEIDGMVIKV

-402 TIEWQVGRT
+402 AIEWQVGRT

-465 RVWQDQRPDDSE
+465 RVWTDQRPENSE

-489 SPVVLPEDEAL
+489 SPVVLPKDEAL

-505 GLFCPAQQQEALI
+505 GLFCPAQQVEALI

-555 NHQDELITL
+555 NHQEELITL

-569 KSVQNIISA
+569 KSVQNILSA
-578 IEASKHTT
+578 IEASKQTT

-615 SLMTADIDKL
+615 ALMSASIEKL
-625 LQTPDVGAITAEL
+625 LLTPDVGAITAEL
-638 AYKFF
+638 TYKFF
-643 RAPHNIEVITA
+643 RAPHNIEVINA

-663 KVEQMVSEGLPL
+663 KVEQVASEGLPL

-738 EKEFLALVGEEK
+738 EEEFLVLVGE

>member
-1 MHSRGFK
+1 
-8 KYIPAALHF
+8 
-17 ICRMLSTFQFSVKF
+17 
-31 YPRLLQNCYYI
+31 
-42 GILNCKEKTPT
+42 
-53 MTDPISP
+53 
-60 LTSKDI
+60 
-66 NKDINTAKTASNE
+66 
-79 DATVAKM
+79 M
-86 RTLIDALKKHNYAY
+86 RTLIAALKTHNNAY
-100 YVLDNPIL
+100 YVLDNPMI

-117 RSLLALEG
+117 LSLIELEE

-142 MPLSAFTQVTHDIP
+142 VPLSAFTQVTHDLP
-156 MLSLGNVFEYDDLG
+156 MLSLGNVFDYDDLS

-180 SDSQKNPEYEIE
+180 SVAQQNPEYEME
-192 LKLDGLAVSL
+192 MKLDGLAVSL
-202 KYAHGKFV
+202 KYEYGQYV

-217 GQTGEDITQNAKTIR
+217 GQTGEDITQNVKTIR

-237 LAAAADIE
+237 LADAKDIE

-253 LMPKAGFDR
+253 LMPKAGFER
-262 LNRLAEENDGKTFAN
+262 LNRLAEENGEKTFAN

-292 IAASRPLAFYC
+292 VAASRPLAFYG
-303 YSVNQGLPESID
+303 YSVNQGLPERID
-315 TQSAAL
+315 TQSGAL
-321 AWIGDIG
+321 AWLGDIG
-328 FSVSAIRVVK
+328 FTVSAVRVVA
-338 NPREAQEYY
+338 NPREAQAYY
-347 ESIIAT
+347 ESVIEK
-353 RSDLPFEIDGTVIKV
+353 RKKLPFEIDGTVIKV

-411 GAITPVGKLEPVKV
+411 GQITPVGKLEPVKV

-465 RVWQDQRPDDSE
+465 RVWEEQRPDDSQ
-477 PVKLPSTCPVCD
+477 PVELPSTCPVCD
-489 SPVVLPEDEAL
+489 SPVVLPEGEAL

-505 GLFCPAQQQEALI
+505 GLICPAQQTEALI
-518 HFVSRRAMDIDGLGA
+518 HFVSRRAMDIDGLGER
-533 SWLISFFEHGLVK
+533 WLISFFEHGLVK

-555 NHQDELITL
+555 KHQDEMITF

-569 KSVQNIISA
+569 KSVQNIIEA
-578 IEASKHTT
+578 VEASKKTT
-586 LARFIYALGIRGVGE
+586 LPRFIYALGIRGVGE
-601 TTAQNL
+601 TTAQNF

-615 SLMTADIDKL
+615 SLMSADMDALIA
-625 LQTPDVGAITAEL
+625 TPDVGTITAEL
-638 AYKFF
+638 TYEFF
-643 RAPHNIEVITA
+643 RAPHNVEVIEK
-654 LREAGVHWD
+654 LRAAGVHWD
-663 KVEQMVSEGLPL
+663 TVEQVASDGLPL

-686 DSMARDE
+686 ASMARDE

-704 VSGSISAKTTA
+704 VVGSVSAKTT
-715 LLAGDKAGSKMAKA
+715 
-729 EKLGVKVVG
+729 
-738 EKEFLALVGEEK
+738 

>member
-1 MHSRGFK
+1 
-8 KYIPAALHF
+8 
-17 ICRMLSTFQFSVKF
+17 
-31 YPRLLQNCYYI
+31 
-42 GILNCKEKTPT
+42 
-53 MTDPISP
+53 MTDPIAP
-60 LTSKDI
+60 LTSKDMNKEM
-66 NKDINTAKTASNE
+66 NKDSNTAQSASN
-79 DATVAKM
+79 DAAIITQM
-86 RTLIDALKKHNYAY
+86 RTLIDNLKTHNYAY

-117 RSLLALEG
+117 RSLLELE
-125 EYPDLVQPD
+125 EQHPDLVQPD

-156 MLSLGNVFEYDDLG
+156 MLSLGNVFDYDELHT
-170 DFMRRVNDRL
+170 FMRRVNDRL
-180 SDSQKNPEYEIE
+180 NDAQKNPEYEME

-202 KYAHGKFV
+202 KYAYGQFT

-237 LAAAADIE
+237 LTAASEIP

-253 LMPKAGFDR
+253 LMPKAGFER
-262 LNRLAEENDGKTFAN
+262 LNRLAEEKGDKTFAN

-303 YSVNQGLPESID
+303 YSVNQGLPETID

-321 AWIGDIG
+321 AWLGDIG
-328 FSVSAIRVVK
+328 FSVSAVRVVK
-338 NPREAQEYY
+338 NPREAQAYY
-347 ESIIAT
+347 ESMIET
-353 RSDLPFEIDGTVIKV
+353 RSKLPFEIDGMVIKV
-368 NSLALQQQL
+368 NNLALQQQL

-393 AETVMTRLH
+393 AETVMTRLND
-402 TIEWQVGRT
+402 IEWQVGRT
-411 GAITPVGKLEPVKV
+411 GQITPVGKLEPVKV

-465 RVWQDQRPDDSE
+465 RVWTDQRRADSE

-489 SPVVLPEDEAL
+489 SPVVLPEGEAL

-555 NHQDELITL
+555 KHQDELITL

-569 KSVQNIISA
+569 KSVKNILSA
-578 IEASKHTT
+578 IETSKQTT

-615 SLMTADIDKL
+615 SLMAAGIDKL

-638 AYKFF
+638 TYKFF

-663 KVEQMVSEGLPL
+663 KVEQVVSEGLPL

-715 LLAGDKAGSKMAKA
+715 LLAGDKAGSKLTKA

-738 EKEFLALVGEEK
+738 EEEFLALVGE

>member
-1 MHSRGFK
+1 
-8 KYIPAALHF
+8 
-17 ICRMLSTFQFSVKF
+17 
-31 YPRLLQNCYYI
+31 
-42 GILNCKEKTPT
+42 

-66 NKDINTAKTASNE
+66 NIINSIKNN
-79 DATVAKM
+79 DAIVTQM
-86 RTLIDALKKHNYAY
+86 RTFIDALKQHNYAY

-117 RSLLALEG
+117 RSLLELE
-125 EYPDLVQPD
+125 EQYPDLVQPD

-156 MLSLGNVFEYDDLG
+156 MLSLGNVFDYDELHS
-170 DFMRRVNDRL
+170 FMRRVNDRL
-180 SDSQKNPEYEIE
+180 NDAQKNPEYEME

-202 KYAHGKFV
+202 KYVYGKFV

-237 LAAAADIE
+237 LAAARDIP

-253 LMPKAGFDR
+253 LMPKAGFER
-262 LNRLAEENDGKTFAN
+262 LNRLAEENGDKTFAN

-303 YSVNQGLPESID
+303 YSVNQGLPEHIK

-321 AWIGDIG
+321 AWLKTIG
-328 FSVSAIRVVK
+328 FTVSAVEVVQ
-338 NPREAQEYY
+338 NPREAQAYY
-347 ESIIAT
+347 ESVKET
-353 RSDLPFEIDGTVIKV
+353 RGELPFEIDGMVIKV

-402 TIEWQVGRT
+402 AIEWQVGRT

-465 RVWQDQRPDDSE
+465 RVWHDQRPENSE

-489 SPVVLPEDEAL
+489 SPVVLPKDEAL

-505 GLFCPAQQQEALI
+505 GLFCPAQQVEALI

-533 SWLISFFEHGLVK
+533 SWLVSFFEHGLVK

-569 KSVQNIISA
+569 KSVQNILSA

-615 SLMTADIDKL
+615 SLMAADIDKL

-663 KVEQMVSEGLPL
+663 KVEQVVSEGLPL

-738 EKEFLALVGEEK
+738 EEEFLAMVGE

>member
-1 MHSRGFK
+1 
-8 KYIPAALHF
+8 
-17 ICRMLSTFQFSVKF
+17 
-31 YPRLLQNCYYI
+31 
-42 GILNCKEKTPT
+42 
-53 MTDPISP
+53 MTDPIAP

-66 NKDINTAKTASNE
+66 NTAKSAANE
-79 DATVAKM
+79 DAIVAQM
-86 RTLIDALKKHNYAY
+86 RTFIDALKQHNYAY

-117 RSLLALEG
+117 RSLLALE
-125 EYPDLVQPD
+125 EQYPDLVQPD

-156 MLSLGNVFEYDDLG
+156 MLSLGNVFEYDDLR

-180 SDSQKNPEYEIE
+180 SVAQQSPEYEME

-202 KYAHGKFV
+202 KYAYGKFV

-237 LAAAADIE
+237 LAAASDIE

-253 LMPKAGFDR
+253 LMPKAGFER
-262 LNRLAEENDGKTFAN
+262 LNRLAEGKGDKTFAN

-303 YSVNQGLPESID
+303 YSVNQGLPEHIK

-321 AWIGDIG
+321 AWLKTIG
-328 FSVSAIRVVK
+328 FTVSAVEVVQ
-338 NPREAQEYY
+338 NPREAQAYY
-347 ESIIAT
+347 ESVKET
-353 RSDLPFEIDGTVIKV
+353 RGELPFEIDGMVIKV
-368 NSLALQQQL
+368 NILALQQQL

-402 TIEWQVGRT
+402 AIEWQVGRT

-465 RVWQDQRPDDSE
+465 RVWTDQRPENSE
-477 PVKLPSTCPVCD
+477 PVQLPSTCPVCE
-489 SPVVLPEDEAL
+489 SPVVLPKDEAL

-505 GLFCPAQQQEALI
+505 GLYCPAQQVEALI

-533 SWLISFFEHGLVK
+533 SWLVSFFEHGLVK

-601 TTAQNL
+601 GTAQNF

-615 SLMTADIDKL
+615 SLMTADIEKL

-663 KVEQMVSEGLPL
+663 KVEQVVSEGLPL

-715 LLAGDKAGSKMAKA
+715 LLAGDKAGSKLTKA
-729 EKLGVKVVG
+729 EKLGVKIVAEEEFLTMVG
-738 EKEFLALVGEEK
+738 E

>member
-1 MHSRGFK
+1 
-8 KYIPAALHF
+8 
-17 ICRMLSTFQFSVKF
+17 
-31 YPRLLQNCYYI
+31 
-42 GILNCKEKTPT
+42 

-253 LMPKAGFDR
+253 LMPKAGFER
-262 LNRLAEENDGKTFAN
+262 LNRLAEENDDKTFAN

-303 YSVNQGLPESID
+303 YSVNQGLPNSID

-321 AWIGDIG
+321 AWLKDIG
-328 FSVSAIRVVK
+328 FTVSAVEVVQ
-338 NPREAQEYY
+338 NPREAQAYY
-347 ESIIAT
+347 ESVIAT
-353 RSDLPFEIDGTVIKV
+353 RADLPFEIDGTVIKV
-368 NSLALQQQL
+368 NSLALRQQL

-402 TIEWQVGRT
+402 SIEWQVGRT

-465 RVWQDQRPDDSE
+465 RVWTDQRPEDSE

-615 SLMTADIDKL
+615 SLMAADIDKL

-738 EKEFLALVGEEK
+738 EEEFLALVGE

>member
-1 MHSRGFK
+1 
-8 KYIPAALHF
+8 
-17 ICRMLSTFQFSVKF
+17 
-31 YPRLLQNCYYI
+31 
-42 GILNCKEKTPT
+42 
-53 MTDPISP
+53 MTDRISP
-60 LTSKDI
+60 PDSQQATFETMSNDKAD
-66 NKDINTAKTASNE
+66 NNTII
-79 DATVAKM
+79 VQM
-86 RTLIDALKKHNYAY
+86 RTLIDALKTHNHAY

-108 EDSEYDQLR
+108 EDGEYDQLR
-117 RSLLALEG
+117 RRLMALE
-125 EYPDLVQPD
+125 EAYPDLVQPD

-142 MPLSAFTQVTHDIP
+142 MPLSAFTQVSHDVL
-156 MLSLGNVFEYDDLG
+156 MLSLGNVFEYDDLR

-180 SDSQKNPEYEIE
+180 SVAQQNPEYEME

-202 KYAHGKFV
+202 KYAYGTFV

-217 GQTGEDITQNAKTIR
+217 GQTGEDISQNVKTIR

-237 LAAAADIE
+237 LADAADIE

-253 LMPKAGFDR
+253 LMPKAGFER

-284 SLRQLDPA
+284 SLRQLDPSV
-292 IAASRPLAFYC
+292 AASRPLAFYG
-303 YSVNQGLPESID
+303 YSINQGLPDAID

-321 AWIGDIG
+321 AWLTAIG
-328 FSVSAIRVVK
+328 FTVSAVKVVES
-338 NPREAQEYY
+338 PRAAQAYY
-347 ESIIAT
+347 ESVIKT
-353 RSDLPFEIDGTVIKV
+353 RADLPFEIDGMVVKV

-393 AETVMTRLH
+393 AQTVMTRLH
-402 TIEWQVGRT
+402 AIEWQVGRT
-411 GAITPVGKLEPVKV
+411 GQITPVGKLVPVQV

-465 RVWQDQRPDDSE
+465 RVWHDQRPADTE
-477 PVKLPSTCPVCD
+477 PVALPRSCPACG

-505 GLFCPAQQQEALI
+505 GLFCPAQQVEALI
-518 HFVSRRAMDIDGLGA
+518 HFVSRRAMDIDGLGER
-533 SWLISFFEHGLVK
+533 WLISFFEHGLVK
-546 TVADIYQLH
+546 TVADIYQLPRR
-555 NHQDELITL
+555 QEALITL

-578 IEASKHTT
+578 INASKHTT

-607 AQQFGDLD
+607 AQKFGNLD
-615 SLMTADIDKL
+615 KLISADIDAL
-625 LQTPDVGAITAEL
+625 LQTPDVGAITAQL
-638 AYKFF
+638 AYEFF

-654 LREAGVHWD
+654 LREAGVYWD
-663 KVEQMVSEGLPL
+663 KVEQKAASDLPL

-686 DSMARDE
+686 SSMARDE

-715 LLAGDKAGSKMAKA
+715 LLAGEKAGSKMAKA
-729 EKLGVKVVG
+729 EKLGVKIVG
-738 EKEFLALVGEEK
+738 EDEFLVLVGE

>member
-1 MHSRGFK
+1 
-8 KYIPAALHF
+8 
-17 ICRMLSTFQFSVKF
+17 
-31 YPRLLQNCYYI
+31 
-42 GILNCKEKTPT
+42 
-53 MTDPISP
+53 MTDSNKTTLAQPS
-60 LTSKDI
+60 TSTDNAYDDVIKQ
-66 NKDINTAKTASNE
+66 
-79 DATVAKM
+79 M
-86 RTLIDALKKHNYAY
+86 RTLIDALKTHNNAY

-117 RSLLALEG
+117 LSLLEIEEA
-125 EYPDLVQPD
+125 YPDLVQPD

-142 MPLSAFTQVTHDIP
+142 MPLSAFTQVSHDIP
-156 MLSLGNVFEYDDLG
+156 MLSLGNVFDYDDLHG
-170 DFMRRVNDRL
+170 FMRRINDRL
-180 SDSQKNPEYEIE
+180 SDAQKNPEYEIE

-202 KYAHGKFV
+202 KYAYGKFV

-237 LAAAADIE
+237 LADVADIE

-253 LMPKAGFDR
+253 LMPKAGFER
-262 LNRLAEENDGKTFAN
+262 LNRLAEDNDQKTFAN

-284 SLRQLDPA
+284 SLRQLDPS
-292 IAASRPLAFYC
+292 IAASRPLAFYA
-303 YSVNQGLPESID
+303 YSVNQGLPESIE

-328 FSVSAIRVVK
+328 FSVSAVRVVQ

-347 ESIIAT
+347 ESVIEKRAK
-353 RSDLPFEIDGTVIKV
+353 LPFEIDGTVIKV

-402 TIEWQVGRT
+402 SIEWQVGRT
-411 GAITPVGKLEPVKV
+411 GQITPVGKLEPVKV

-465 RVWQDQRPDDSE
+465 RVWTDQRPENST
-477 PVKLPSTCPVCD
+477 PVQLPSTCPVCD

-555 NHQDELITL
+555 QHQDELITL

-569 KSVQNIISA
+569 KSVQNIINA
-578 IEASKHTT
+578 IEASKKTT

-601 TTAQNL
+601 GTAQNL

-615 SLMTADIDKL
+615 RLMAADMEALIA
-625 LQTPDVGAITAEL
+625 TPDVGTITAEL
-638 AYKFF
+638 AYEFF
-643 RAPHNIEVITA
+643 RAPHNIDVIDS
-654 LREAGVHWD
+654 LRKAGVHWD
-663 KVEQMVSEGLPL
+663 KVTQKASSDLPL

-686 DSMARDE
+686 ASMARDE

-715 LLAGDKAGSKMAKA
+715 LLAGEKAGSKMAKA

-738 EKEFLALVGEEK
+738 EDEFLALVGDENR